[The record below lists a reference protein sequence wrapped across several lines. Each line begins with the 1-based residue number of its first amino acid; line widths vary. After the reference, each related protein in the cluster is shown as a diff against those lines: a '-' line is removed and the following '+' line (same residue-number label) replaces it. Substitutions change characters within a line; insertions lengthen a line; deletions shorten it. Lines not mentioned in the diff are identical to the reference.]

1 MQQTNSK
8 DYVMTSISMIRDRN
22 NVQNTSDRSRKPYYA
37 ICIVFSKYLPFTSLL
52 FLLINHDG
60 IECNFVTLQCP
71 HHGAKNSTSTFVDP
85 STVIQIVKDEVSD
98 SCFKV
103 ELFRLMMTY
112 RLCRSRRRW
121 DWLHLELKPDGAI
134 ENGLNRGSW
143 AQEA

>member
-1 MQQTNSK
+1 MQQTNTK

-60 IECNFVTLQCP
+60 IECDFVTLQCP

-103 ELFRLMMTY
+103 ELFRMMTY
-112 RLCRSRRRW
+112 RLCRSRRR
-121 DWLHLELKPDGAI
+121 
-134 ENGLNRGSW
+134 
-143 AQEA
+143 